1 MENNIAPLDNDTI
14 TRLVY
19 AHDDEL
25 TEAIR
30 QIRVLMD
37 KVKELEEYIR
47 AIVRECIAE
56 GPEMKTR
63 FTAEDIAQRFGWSP
77 ANARR
82 VINNGSFGEVIAA
95 SPKHKVVTLQG
106 VLEFE
111 RNRTVKALTHSKRET
126 GRRTVIH
133 KNPGRI

>member
-1 MENNIAPLDNDTI
+1 
-14 TRLVY
+14 
-19 AHDDEL
+19 
-25 TEAIR
+25 
-30 QIRVLMD
+30 MD
-37 KVKELEEYIR
+37 FNLEEYIR

-111 RNRTVKALTHSKRET
+111 RSKMVKASTYSKGET
-126 GRRTVIH
+126 ARRTVIH

>member
-1 MENNIAPLDNDTI
+1 
-14 TRLVY
+14 
-19 AHDDEL
+19 
-25 TEAIR
+25 
-30 QIRVLMD
+30 MD
-37 KVKELEEYIR
+37 FNLGEYIR

>member
-1 MENNIAPLDNDTI
+1 
-14 TRLVY
+14 
-19 AHDDEL
+19 
-25 TEAIR
+25 
-30 QIRVLMD
+30 MD
-37 KVKELEEYIR
+37 FNLEEYIR

-95 SPKHKVVTLQG
+95 KVVTLQG

-111 RNRTVKALTHSKRET
+111 RNRTVEA
-126 GRRTVIH
+126 
-133 KNPGRI
+133 